1 MAAVA
6 SLLSNA
12 QGIQPA
18 GLHGTMP
25 TFQGRATTSEAWALG
40 AVLIRNASAAGTIE
54 EAAAD
59 PVAHVIGIAASAVTS
74 AAADELVP
82 FWPWLPGTMWMGTF
96 EDDQTAG
103 HALVEA
109 DLFVDYGLQVDDDGV
124 WYVDQNETTN
134 TSVVIWAPLND
145 SDLTAATVRAKV
157 LFTPI
162 LDVMVVDT

>member
-6 SLLSNA
+6 SLGSNA

-25 TFQGRATTSEAWALG
+25 TFQGRAGASETWALG
-40 AVLIRNASAAGTIE
+40 AVLIRNAGATGQID

-59 PVAHVIGIAASAVTS
+59 PVADVIGIAASAVTS
-74 AAADELVP
+74 SSADDLVP

-96 EDDQTAG
+96 DDQATTG
-103 HALVEA
+103 HALVTA
-109 DLFVDYGLQVDDDGV
+109 DIHVDYGLQVDDDGI
-124 WYVDQNETTN
+124 WYVDQNETTS
-134 TSVVIWAPLND
+134 TAVVVWAPLND
-145 SDLTAATVRAKV
+145 SDIVNATVRAKV

-162 LDVMVVDT
+162 LNVMVVDT